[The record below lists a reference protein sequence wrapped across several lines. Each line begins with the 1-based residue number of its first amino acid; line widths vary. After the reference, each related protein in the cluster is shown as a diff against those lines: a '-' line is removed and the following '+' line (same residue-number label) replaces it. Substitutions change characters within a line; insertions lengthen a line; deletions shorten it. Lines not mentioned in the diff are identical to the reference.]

1 MGVMTTDSHRL
12 DGRFQPRIAISMV
25 ILAILVIAI
34 IDCAASYGSVRSD
47 MAAPSKAQDT
57 CAPQTI
63 VERR

>member
-12 DGRFQPRIAISMV
+12 DGRFQPRIVIIMASMV
-25 ILAILVIAI
+25 ILAILV

-57 CAPQTI
+57 RAPQKI